1 LTLNTEVVKD
11 KSKAKRRK
19 LERALQGAIK
29 EKNVLPKDAFRVEHL
44 NYKVS
49 SLWDFSEKTQWSCRE
64 LAEGAQVAAGAETG
78 SLLGVVHLS
87 VLSELWRSCRSGM
100 APCSA
105 FPSARF
111 ANLG

>member
-1 LTLNTEVVKD
+1 MVKD

-49 SLWDFSEKTQWSCRE
+49 FSPEHFSEKTHWSCRE
-64 LAEGAQVAAGAETG
+64 LGEGAQEIAG
-78 SLLGVVHLS
+78 
-87 VLSELWRSCRSGM
+87 
-100 APCSA
+100 P
-105 FPSARF
+105 
-111 ANLG
+111 